1 MTWRYKYLK
10 SQYYVAFRHFDR
22 CRKIVGNKYSYRRF
36 NTLSLKYFKVDGYFE
51 SLNVGKVE
59 EADVIFQ
66 KTNRFLTLKDYS
78 KPPKNPS
85 HYSTTSA
92 LIAM

>member
-1 MTWRYKYLK
+1 M
-10 SQYYVAFRHFDR
+10 AFRHFDR

-51 SLNVGKVE
+51 IWNVGKVE

-66 KTNRFLTLKDYS
+66 KNQQISYLEGLQQTTKKSITLT
-78 KPPKNPS
+78 
-85 HYSTTSA
+85 TTSG
-92 LIAM
+92 LIAT